1 MGDWTGCD
9 VACLSYLT
17 VWGIVSGY
25 RTGSPKAGITAV
37 VHISPVLPVI
47 NEYMQSLSPH

>member
-17 VWGIVSGY
+17 VWGMISEYSV
-25 RTGSPKAGITAV
+25 GSPKARVIIRV
-37 VHISPVLPVI
+37 PISPVLPVV
-47 NEYMQSLSPH
+47 NESIQSLGPR